1 MSDEFGAPAAR
12 PKDAEY
18 DRFGRYLLPDPVT
31 GEVTSYTR
39 ATTLAGTLDD
49 RWALEA
55 WKMRMVALGLG
66 KRPDL
71 LALVATAHDP
81 HDTDKSMINDACQR
95 ALEAAGGTERRDLG
109 TALHA
114 LTHSYDREPDAYFV
128 PGGRRVPGML
138 ESGLAAYAAAMRA
151 YGLEVA
157 SSYVERKTVVP
168 GWGVAGTV
176 DRCMVRDTEGKV
188 RVLDI
193 KTGRTLDYSE
203 VYIAIQLA
211 VYQLGLSGVGVF
223 DEQSRLWESLP
234 DGVELDDVAGYV
246 MHLPGRD
253 PKTGQELEPTLYMV
267 DLTRG
272 RALAELALEVR
283 GKRKTKG
290 LLAPLHQPAAS
301 VQQVADRPPVPP
313 ADVELVEPVRDVTE
327 AELVQMAYGGR
338 APDVVVREAEAMLEA
353 IEEIRAATTL
363 GELSNLWREYS
374 EAGLWHGAVEQ
385 AGIDRGREIEAETAR
400 AAGAAASSCS
410 CGPGQYCHRS
420 DCKSIDASKLP
431 DVRSL
436 LELVAMA
443 NSREE
448 LSALWQLCQPGGLR
462 EGEWTAEV
470 HAAGLAR
477 RAQLDD
483 TGAA

>member
-18 DRFGRYLLPDPVT
+18 DRFGRYLLPDPAT

-81 HDTDKSMINDACQR
+81 HDTDKSMINDACNR

-114 LTHSYDREPDAYFV
+114 LTHSYDRGDPAVVEP
-128 PGGRRVPGML
+128 GRVV
-138 ESGLAAYAAAMRA
+138 ESLRPGLAAYAAAMRT

-157 SSYVERKTVVP
+157 PDYVERKTVVP

-193 KTGRTLDYSE
+193 KTGRTLEYSE

-223 DEQSRLWESLP
+223 DEQSRRWDPLP
-234 DGVELDDVAGYV
+234 DSVELDDAVGYV

-253 PKTGQELEPTLYMV
+253 PQTGQDLEPTLYRV

-272 RALAELALEVR
+272 RTLAELALEVR

-290 LLAPLHQPAAS
+290 LLAPIHPPAPSAAA
-301 VQQVADRPPVPP
+301 VAGRPP
-313 ADVELVEPVRDVTE
+313 ADTEPVEPTLPTGE
-327 AELVQMAYGGR
+327 
-338 APDVVVREAEAMLEA
+338 REMRECA

-363 GELSNLWREYS
+363 GELSKLWRQYS
-374 EAGLWHGAVEQ
+374 EAGLWNGAVEQ
-385 AGIDRGREIEAETAR
+385 AGVDRGNEIESWTEAT
-400 AAGAAASSCS
+400 
-410 CGPGQYCHRS
+410 GQHRVT
-420 DCKSIDASKLP
+420 P
-431 DVRSL
+431 L
-436 LELVAMA
+436 LELVATA
-443 NSREE
+443 NTREE

-470 HAAGLAR
+470 HAAGLVR

>member
-114 LTHSYDREPDAYFV
+114 LTHSYDRGDPAVVEP
-128 PGGRRVPGML
+128 GRVV
-138 ESGLAAYAAAMRA
+138 ESLRPGLAAYAAAMRT

-157 SSYVERKTVVP
+157 PDYVERKTVVP

-193 KTGRTLDYSE
+193 KTGRTLEYSE

-211 VYQLGLSGVGVF
+211 VYQRGLAEVGVF
-223 DEQSRLWESLP
+223 DEQARRWDPLP
-234 DGVELDDVAGYV
+234 PGVKLDDAVGYV

-253 PKTGQELEPTLYMV
+253 PKAGQELEPTLYMV

-272 RALAELALEVR
+272 RALVELALDVR

-301 VQQVADRPPVPP
+301 AQQVADRPPVPP

-327 AELVQMAYGGR
+327 AELAQMAYGGR

-353 IEEIRAATTL
+353 IAEIRAAGTL
-363 GELSNLWREYS
+363 GELSKLWRRYS
-374 EAGLWHGAVEQ
+374 GAGLWHGAVEQ

-400 AAGAAASSCS
+400 AAEAAAPCS

-420 DCKSIDASKLP
+420 DCKSIDASALP

-436 LELVAMA
+436 LELVALA